1 MSASPPSALAV
12 VPARGAA
19 AELPDVVVLNDF
31 AHVQGGGSKVAVL
44 SAAALAAQGHRVL
57 FFAAVGPVD
66 PMLTAHR
73 VEVVCLH
80 QTDALTDG
88 NPLRGAARA
97 LWNEPARRALAAAL
111 TAFEPHRTVV
121 HLHGWMKA
129 LSSSV
134 VRCATDG
141 GFPTVSTLHDYTA
154 VCPNGGFYNYRT
166 ERACSLPPAS
176 ARCIA
181 TNCDSRSYGHKA
193 WRLTRHLIQQ
203 HYGGFRRPLATY
215 VYLSDLN
222 RRLHAPLLPTGA
234 DMHHV
239 PNPID
244 VPHQAAGAPA
254 QSSVFA
260 FAGRLA
266 PEKGALLFAAA
277 STAEQVPALF
287 IGDGPQAEAVR
298 KLAPAA
304 EITGW
309 LPAAE
314 VRKRLRQ
321 ARILVF
327 PSLWPETHGLV
338 VQEAAALGVPAIVS
352 DACAARESIEPEV
365 TGLLF
370 RSGDLQDLRRQ
381 IERCR
386 SERLIARMGRAAY
399 DRYWRAP
406 PTPRAH
412 AAALADLY
420 ANVLAGGVA
429 HG

>member
-1 MSASPPSALAV
+1 MTANPAPALELAPTGASIAD
-12 VPARGAA
+12 
-19 AELPDVVVLNDF
+19 LPDVVVLNDF
-31 AHVQGGGSKVAVL
+31 GHVQGGGSKVAVL
-44 SAAALAAQGHRVL
+44 SAAALAGQGHRVL
-57 FFAAVGPVD
+57 FFAAVGPVE
-66 PMLTAHR
+66 PMLIAHG
-73 VEVVCLH
+73 VEVVCLN

-88 NPLRGAARA
+88 HPLRGATRP
-97 LWNEPARRALAAAL
+97 LWNEPARRAFATTLAA
-111 TAFEPHRTVV
+111 FDPQHTVV

-134 VRCATDG
+134 VRCATDS
-141 GFPTVSTLHDYTA
+141 GFPVVSTLHDYTA

-166 ERACSLPPAS
+166 EQACSLPPLG

-181 TNCDSRSYGHKA
+181 TDCDSRSYGHKA
-193 WRLTRHLIQQ
+193 WRLARHLIQQ
-203 HYGGFRRPLATY
+203 RHGGFRRPLAAY

-222 RRLHAPLLPTGA
+222 RRLHAPLLPSGA

-244 VPHQAAGAPA
+244 VPHQPAADPA
-254 QSSVFA
+254 HNSVFA

-266 PEKGALLFAAA
+266 PEKGARLFAAA
-277 STAEQVPALF
+277 ATAEQVPALF
-287 IGDGPQAEAVR
+287 IGDGPQAAAVR
-298 KLAPAA
+298 KLAPTA

-309 LPAAE
+309 LPAAD
-314 VRKRLRQ
+314 VRERLRRVR
-321 ARILVF
+321 ALVF

-386 SERLIARMGRAAY
+386 SDDLVARMGQAAY
-399 DRYWRAP
+399 DRYWAAP
-406 PTPRAH
+406 PTPKVH
-412 AAALADLY
+412 ATALADLY
-420 ANVLAGGVA
+420 TSVLAGGAA